1 MAYFIRSSRYTML
14 ARILTVV
21 LMLWLVVNV
30 PAKVQAQSSSASLSS
45 KLENAFGENA
55 FLGDVASKTT
65 ISGGRSRCP
74 CETGDSKPFT
84 ALVPA
89 LGMGE
94 TIAEYP
100 TVFWYMPKISS
111 EHRGAPAVKFVLRD
125 EKSQKVYSTTY
136 VLVRSREGFV
146 GSPGIMSLTA
156 VTPTPL
162 EIGRE
167 YRWQLTL
174 RCDSTDLEDGSRDET
189 WESGLKRVQPD
200 PNLVIRVQQATPEER
215 VALYADARLWYETV
229 GTLVELRREYPN
241 DKNLADAWKTLL
253 NSVGLKTISEEP
265 LNYFKLQGTKML

>member
-1 MAYFIRSSRYTML
+1 ML
-14 ARILTVV
+14 ATILAVV
-21 LMLWLVVNV
+21 SMLWLAVNV

-45 KLENAFGENA
+45 KLENAFSENA
-55 FLGDVASKTT
+55 FLGDVASET
-65 ISGGRSRCP
+65 ITGGGSRCP
-74 CETGDSKPFT
+74 CLTNDSKPFA
-84 ALVPA
+84 ALLPA
-89 LGMGE
+89 SGMGE

-111 EHRGAPAVKFVLRD
+111 EDRPAPAVEFVLRD
-125 EKSQKVYSTTY
+125 EKSQEVYSTTY

-156 VTPTPL
+156 ANHAPL

-167 YRWQLTL
+167 YRWQLTF
-174 RCDSTDLEDGSRDET
+174 RCDSTGLDRSGDET
-189 WESGLKRVQPD
+189 LESRLKRVQPD

-229 GTLVELRREYPN
+229 GTLLELRREYPN

-253 NSVGLKTISEEP
+253 NSVGLKTFFEEP
-265 LNYFKLQGTKML
+265 LNYFKLPGTKML

>member
-21 LMLWLVVNV
+21 LILWLAVNV

-55 FLGDVASKTT
+55 FREDVASET
-65 ISGGRSRCP
+65 SLGGGSRCP
-74 CETGDSKPFT
+74 CETGDSKPFA
-84 ALVPA
+84 ALLPA
-89 LGMGE
+89 SGMGE
-94 TIAEYP
+94 TVAEYP

-111 EHRGAPAVKFVLRD
+111 EDRPAPTVKFVLRD
-125 EKSQKVYSTTY
+125 EKSQEVYSTTY

-174 RCDSTDLEDGSRDET
+174 RCDSTDLEDRSRDET

-229 GTLVELRREYPN
+229 GTLLELRREYPN

>member
-1 MAYFIRSSRYTML
+1 MAYFKQSSRYRML
-14 ARILTVV
+14 ATILAVV
-21 LMLWLVVNV
+21 LMLWLAVNV

-55 FLGDVASKTT
+55 FREDVASETS
-65 ISGGRSRCP
+65 IGGGLRCR

-84 ALVPA
+84 ALLPA
-89 LGMGE
+89 SGMGE

-100 TVFWYMPKISS
+100 TVFWYMPKILA
-111 EHRGAPAVKFVLRD
+111 EYKPPPAVKFVLRD
-125 EKSQKVYSTTY
+125 EKSQEVYSTTY
-136 VLVRSREGFV
+136 VLVKSREGFV

-167 YRWQLTL
+167 YSWQLTL
-174 RCDSTDLEDGSRDET
+174 RCDSTGLDRSGDET

-229 GTLVELRREYPN
+229 GTLLELRREYPN

-253 NSVGLKTISEEP
+253 NSVGLKIISEEP
-265 LNYFKLQGTKML
+265 LNYFKLQATKML

>member
-1 MAYFIRSSRYTML
+1 MAYFKRSSRYRML

-21 LMLWLVVNV
+21 LMLWLAVNV

-45 KLENAFGENA
+45 KLENAFSENA
-55 FLGDVASKTT
+55 FLRDVTSETSLGGTKRCASCLT
-65 ISGGRSRCP
+65 
-74 CETGDSKPFT
+74 EDSKPFT
-84 ALVPA
+84 ALLPA
-89 LGMGE
+89 SGMGK

-100 TVFWYMPKISS
+100 TVFWYMPKISGEDS
-111 EHRGAPAVKFVLRD
+111 PAPAVEFVLRD
-125 EKSQKVYSTTY
+125 EKSQEVYSTTY

-162 EIGRE
+162 KIGRE

-174 RCDSTDLEDGSRDET
+174 RCDSTDLVDRSGDEIL
-189 WESGLKRVQPD
+189 GGKLKRVQPD

-229 GTLVELRREYPN
+229 GTLLELRREYPN

>member
-1 MAYFIRSSRYTML
+1 MAYFKRSSRYRML
-14 ARILTVV
+14 ATILAVV
-21 LMLWLVVNV
+21 LMLWLAVNV

-55 FLGDVASKTT
+55 FHEDVASETS
-65 ISGGRSRCP
+65 IGGGLRCR

-84 ALVPA
+84 ALLPPS
-89 LGMGE
+89 GMGE

-100 TVFWYMPKISS
+100 TVFWYMPKILA
-111 EHRGAPAVKFVLRD
+111 EYKPPPAVKFVLRD
-125 EKSQKVYSTTY
+125 EKSQDDVYSTTY
-136 VLVRSREGFV
+136 VLVRSREGLV

-174 RCDSTDLEDGSRDET
+174 KCDSTGLDGERDEFA
-189 WESGLKRVQPD
+189 GGRLKRVQPD

-229 GTLVELRREYPN
+229 GTLLELRREYPN

>member
-1 MAYFIRSSRYTML
+1 ML
-14 ARILTVV
+14 ATILAVV
-21 LMLWLVVNV
+21 SMLWLAVNV

-45 KLENAFGENA
+45 KLENAF
-55 FLGDVASKTT
+55 LRDVASET
-65 ISGGRSRCP
+65 SLGGDLRCS
-74 CETGDSKPFT
+74 CLTKDSKPFI
-84 ALVPA
+84 ALLPPS
-89 LGMGE
+89 GMGE

-100 TVFWYMPKISS
+100 TVFWYMPKIWS
-111 EHRGAPAVKFVLRD
+111 EGRPAPAVEFVLQD
-125 EKSQKVYSTTY
+125 EKSQEVYSTTY

-156 VTPTPL
+156 ANPTPL

-167 YRWQLTL
+167 YRWLL
-174 RCDSTDLEDGSRDET
+174 RLKCDSTGLDGERDEYA
-189 WESGLKRVQPD
+189 GGRLKRVQPD

-229 GTLVELRREYPN
+229 GTLLELRREYPN

>member
-1 MAYFIRSSRYTML
+1 MAYFKQSSRYRML
-14 ARILTVV
+14 ATILAVV
-21 LMLWLVVNV
+21 LMLWLAVNV

-55 FLGDVASKTT
+55 FREDVASETS
-65 ISGGRSRCP
+65 IGGGLRCR

-84 ALVPA
+84 ALLPA
-89 LGMGE
+89 SGMGE

-100 TVFWYMPKISS
+100 TVFWYMPKILA
-111 EHRGAPAVKFVLRD
+111 EYKPPPAVKFVLRD
-125 EKSQKVYSTTY
+125 EKSQEVYSTTY
-136 VLVRSREGFV
+136 VLVKSREGFV

-167 YRWQLTL
+167 YSWQLTL
-174 RCDSTDLEDGSRDET
+174 RCDSTGLDRSGDET

-229 GTLVELRREYPN
+229 GTLLELRREYPN